1 MKKKISAR
9 KIIFI
14 STLSLITIISVILTL
29 VFVFSGDVKAIE
41 LNRNYGK
48 YESNQG
54 IYTKENIP
62 TSNYISMTEAAD
74 KTYSLKDYTI
84 TISTPDE
91 LSLFSNKCD
100 PYNSSYNSSFLGYTY
115 KILNNIDCDG
125 ASNSFVPVG
134 FNEPFSGTFDGNG
147 FEIKN
152 LNFINLVNGNDIA
165 KKYMYSSDN
174 DNEYYIQY
182 FAMFSKNSGTIQ
194 NLGLISPS
202 IVLSYTPKGESYIA
216 PLVGVNSGT
225 IQYCYHKMLESNNE
239 NSSGIS
245 SQGGFFISGL
255 VSKNTSTITSVYSAV
270 TILSQTSST
279 EVLTQAEIAN
289 ENTGTITNA
298 YFYDE
303 TITNYI
309 AINGKVSIEFD
320 QSKVSNNLK
329 DADHPGEYC
338 KTISILTN
346 SFDNSDEF
354 YTLKDYNEEIQVYLK
369 NSKGEFIYETP
380 ILRGI
385 KEDSG
390 KTFIINNENEFLYM
404 YELFNLNAN
413 FASSSFTYKIANDI
427 DMSLIGIPTVTNNIS
442 ATIISSSNSHVT
454 IFNASIS
461 DYYVTNMGIDCYG
474 LFPWFSG
481 TLKNID
487 IVLGTSS
494 TKYQFNPKES
504 NNKKAYGALVGYLDG
519 GVIDN
524 CNVYISTIFNDNIN
538 EYSVGGVAGYVG
550 SIDNKTI
557 GTISNT
563 VVNGTIEN
571 ASSSTTNS
579 QTFSKL
585 GGAVGYIDYTT
596 GTITNTLSTVE
607 IISNSKCDLALGGL
621 LGAGY
626 INNFYNN
633 QYGKKI
639 DNTLYGNI
647 AIDGSFKYA
656 SGLIGRLLGVTNQID
671 SVTNYGSI
679 TVSSN
684 SDNESYL
691 SGLMNV
697 DIIKTA
703 STDLPV
709 SSLPLNNSGEYL
721 FYASQLNSDCNIVVN
736 GKNLNMHFTNG
747 LNINTKNGFTSKI
760 SGLYNSTTKSGNT
773 TSLLLNNISN
783 FSALVNSIC
792 ESSSSM
798 VYLDTLLNS
807 KNYTFTTSA
816 SISKSILVSGIANG
830 KNINFVDIRN
840 NGNLSFILSHT
851 TENNP
856 ELIVNGVFEELS
868 LNTTANNIYN
878 AGNITV
884 KDDAKAI
891 STQATDSTTTTFETI
906 DINIYASG
914 ICFKNLA
921 EIDVD
926 AQNPLK
932 ASYDNT
938 LVGSLNNVIN
948 NGKILITSDGINESM
963 SVYEVNVNT
972 NQKQN
977 STQNSQTRF
986 NGNIYFSGIAYL
998 NSGIISNSFN
1008 LADIE
1013 LNAYSRNDES
1023 IYAIGGI
1030 CTYLGSQYSQ
1040 IRDSAND
1047 GTLQLINISNIKKA
1061 KCYVGGIVGLN
1072 NYDKNSNTLNAII
1085 AFTINYGTLV
1095 GFNGTENSIRS
1106 DSNVINYSCYVG
1118 GILSY
1123 GACNMVNVVNYGD
1136 IYGTEVV
1143 SSLISSFDLS
1153 IYNANSKFYLA
1164 NTINYGK
1171 INLLEKYHYN
1181 GATFVEVTFKNL
1193 NVIRFKESAL
1203 KYTTSGIYD
1212 VQNGITNYYYLGAMF
1227 GVVNFASRSYSN
1239 TIIRYVINFYN
1250 APIVQSDNQINKPT
1264 TTNNN
1269 NTIDTSTFITVY
1281 GSTDEF
1287 GGGRIKY
1294 APMTSVS
1301 DESGNI
1307 GVFSKNFIFRR
1318 AIDKDKTAVNFETY
1332 LTDNYISDFFEFV
1345 NFDKINTVLLD
1356 KIGWRSIAYA
1366 NAAET
1371 LAKNIEL
1378 MSKFV
1383 VNDNLN
1389 KSSINLAFTSST
1401 WVSNIDSKII
1411 SDFLSYSIQ
1420 SEELKEQ
1427 YDSIVENVIFGENYK
1442 SAITQDIR
1450 KAIIKN
1456 LIEYYDND
1464 KTDYEFL
1471 LQDLLYDDLLAKVI
1485 SGENADYQ
1493 LVQNKI
1499 ISLLNSANDE
1509 ELRKTLTNYLEMLI
1523 EDDNNEKLKIIFEDD
1538 TNNYYL
1544 QKKIDLINTLLDG
1557 FSEEAIATMAKDLI
1571 ENATVSDVGIKAYN
1585 YLNDEQNKETAKS
1598 IYAIMVT
1605 SNNTSEEYL
1614 NALNKSFK
1622 KYNIDGIEKTDI
1634 EISNFYTDCSNESTS
1649 TGSATSTLS
1658 TYINGKSISYKK
1670 DYTELWNIVKNNTKF
1685 QKIVQDTFFTNNVDP
1700 TSSIGYYS
1708 LIAKATEYNNT
1719 YQSNDAPSTSPLEA
1733 SLNSTTIK
1741 GKMQVNTNYGAINN
1755 RFIYTPDSVN
1765 STATYYYGPFDRD
1778 GKLFSDTSLGKA
1790 TEKFIGKDIYNVQS
1804 ASRIADFYAPV
1815 FISTNKE
1822 ITENYIAASNST
1834 ADNKTIATF
1843 YWHDGPDAGGST
1855 RNQWVSDYIL
1865 NGKNSKDGINFL
1877 FKNQNTGTYII
1888 DGYNFTP
1895 NWSTSINEDLNQDNG
1910 YVIDST
1916 NTKREIKL
1924 RNENKEGYA
1933 YVTTKVD
1940 GYQNDGNNYYTHP
1953 LKDYY
1958 LKGYIT
1964 TAIYTGIWYMTS
1976 IWQDA
1981 NNNNR
1986 TVGCYLMSQDTNNAH
2001 EVTGSNNKIYKGVQT
2016 TQYTYYQLDDL
2027 IRLDGIRTKSIDNP
2041 NAKDDTE
2048 VAIISAIMT
2057 SLLSEDSYKE
2067 VIINAVTEYAIN
2079 NDFTESQYSTAN
2091 LLANSL
2097 ISTDFASN
2105 ALINTFTLL
2114 SESALKNIKYNDG
2127 SLLTEL
2133 TKIVN
2138 ESEYSYSNKKLLNM
2152 VGATDKVTFKKLL
2165 LATLTD
2171 LTIYNKSDGTSISN
2185 YDFTYLL
2192 YRYID
2197 YLKENEIK
2205 DKEDIANYIVS
2216 NSNDLKILSELANTD
2231 WDSFIDMYDGNADD
2245 SSFGIG
2251 YNSSTNLKKLYD
2263 KLNSQTQTISD
2274 GTPYVPANY
2283 ALPISSKSEDLI
2295 PQSGKTTVTLST
2307 GSKDVANATTQEA
2320 NTNNIGY
2327 YVGDELKLYKETNIS
2342 YDKFYYPNDST
2353 QSIDLDSQVTTNKDV
2368 KPSPSNEI
2376 REYLN
2381 KKIDDSSN
2389 LINGNYLL
2397 RIANSQQYINGC
2409 TTNEG
2414 NLTYVKNGRVGNY
2427 SGDILLPKRTIWVAP
2442 VKVGVFKFVIVNTEK
2457 TTTSFAVHRLTRS
2470 IPRQYNS
2477 YFKNAESLTYFNGLL
2492 LPGKAYYFE
2501 IPISQ
2506 EEIDAGYEYA
2516 ISGGDEKK
2524 PYVAYIDMGT
2534 SGNESLKLTKYPNLS
2549 TIENNYNTNYLNHN
2563 LTIDS
2568 STSTLSKFGLYLA
2581 SNFINQVN
2589 LSEDSSI
2596 TVENPSILLVRASS
2610 GSVTITGDTTYT
2622 YKEPDA
2628 PTTDSGT
2635 SITVDTVSKSFSN
2648 DSYRAF
2654 YLSGGSYNIS
2664 SNNCTISEIL
2674 LIDREA
2680 SFSCTSD
2687 SETTPTIDTIKIK
2700 SGKNADEKLLY
2711 TGAKYEDLN
2720 SFNINLFDNTN
2731 TSYKDKIVTA
2741 LATLYATYKS
2751 TTTTGTISKTVYEL
2765 FNQEYIV
2772 EKLKENSDY
2781 KYSDNDKYLT
2791 NYQYLIKL
2799 MAEADYDGITSVFGK
2814 LINSAPSDFVIKL
2827 LLEYNDYSINKNIMT
2842 EIIKAVEKSNSGT
2855 YSNVEKYII
2864 AAYLGQDYL
2873 NNTQQLTK
2881 TKLYELLNNY
2891 QSGEY
2896 QFIENDTTIDPEKF
2910 IDFINHLGGSA
2921 NIDGY
2926 GIFALASSQGIKN
2939 GKFIP
2944 DNLDLSELDKFKADG
2959 SSSWRGGEKNNDNNT
2974 SDENSVN
2981 YHFYVSMKQLK
2992 KSISTSIIEIDL
3004 KDNNNNILF
3013 ANSNQISDS
3022 VESINTKTITYYLTK
3037 SQFDSIDNGSSFT
3050 IDKNTLVYASKAKF
3064 YIGIDNSFNLYS
3076 DTINSIIVNKAND
3089 SLSTEYKIKIEAE
3102 DESVVT
3108 IYDIKFVIIDVDS
3121 TYNLSDDTS
3130 LGSIGGDVTLTFTT
3144 TNPMLN
3150 NADLTPFITIKKDNT
3165 SYNYLT
3171 TRDEFKKYFSFYTT
3185 GFYQVVKQTV
3195 NGEEIFYTATIKFS
3209 VDQSLPFGDYTVS
3222 VDVGTKP
3229 SIKMTKNKNNKAEIE
3244 YIEFDHQA
3252 VVVSSS
3258 MASTILFGRTFNDND
3273 FSIDNGIPNYLT
3285 DFRISSNATAEIKY
3299 EVSSITS
3306 GLRQFKV
3313 TYTITAEDGT
3323 SASYTHTL
3331 IEKEPF
3337 EGNYA
3342 TVYKD
3347 GNIITIDTTN
3357 VGYSLENGSYIKAS
3371 DALNISFARNEGTPS
3386 FRIYFNLNNFYIDSN
3401 TTFNL
3406 IDVTSPESNQGKSY
3420 LISSYAGLTASIT
3433 DNCELGTYSY
3443 QYTYI
3448 DSLNR
3453 EFYFPIVNITKD
3465 YSTDSLISNL
3475 TFISSNI
3482 SLGSAYTR
3490 ISPNDALVT
3499 NENTSENQEKYYYD
3513 ENEKYYSDFT
3523 NNKVTI
3529 SNGAI
3534 NYSDASVSGTNY
3546 YILGTVSDVQLSDYA
3561 PTMKIDD
3568 YAQIYQ
3574 YTTPKKLAEYNGN
3587 QESSDT
3593 SILQTNGYFDDGIVY
3608 LYVPFYTDTNNNGVE
3623 DDTDNHIV
3631 CLVKMTIANDKKILS
3646 TIYNASGVTDDDK
3659 IGNFKEGTELKNI
3672 HNPDYIENTNYR
3684 VSQYSGREG
3693 NVSLNMNYI
3702 GNPSDGHFWYVSYAV
3717 FSESYIYN
3725 DSDTSSINFYHI
3737 SIVDL
3742 TNNIYFTIKVNV
3754 PSTFQNY
3761 AIYLTVSYI
3770 TYDKSGN
3777 TINNTL
3783 SCYVIKPTIQN
3794 EDGTYTFTTQYDLAM
3809 LPSGYFKFYL
3819 ELPHG
3824 YSVTYTSSKENR
3836 LTSTDSHYEENK
3848 GSYLPPSSVVPQQIE
3863 LTFNVSESN
3872 NDTSNSVWGEGN
3884 TSAITKEAEYKASSQ
3899 DSEESQN

>member
-1269 NTIDTSTFITVY
+1269 TIDTSTFITVY

-2231 WDSFIDMYDGNADD
+2231 WDSFIDMYD
-2245 SSFGIG
+2245 
-2251 YNSSTNLKKLYD
+2251 
-2263 KLNSQTQTISD
+2263 
-2274 GTPYVPANY
+2274 
-2283 ALPISSKSEDLI
+2283 
-2295 PQSGKTTVTLST
+2295 
-2307 GSKDVANATTQEA
+2307 
-2320 NTNNIGY
+2320 
-2327 YVGDELKLYKETNIS
+2327 
-2342 YDKFYYPNDST
+2342 
-2353 QSIDLDSQVTTNKDV
+2353 
-2368 KPSPSNEI
+2368 
-2376 REYLN
+2376 
-2381 KKIDDSSN
+2381 
-2389 LINGNYLL
+2389 
-2397 RIANSQQYINGC
+2397 
-2409 TTNEG
+2409 
-2414 NLTYVKNGRVGNY
+2414 
-2427 SGDILLPKRTIWVAP
+2427 
-2442 VKVGVFKFVIVNTEK
+2442 
-2457 TTTSFAVHRLTRS
+2457 
-2470 IPRQYNS
+2470 
-2477 YFKNAESLTYFNGLL
+2477 
-2492 LPGKAYYFE
+2492 
-2501 IPISQ
+2501 
-2506 EEIDAGYEYA
+2506 
-2516 ISGGDEKK
+2516 
-2524 PYVAYIDMGT
+2524 
-2534 SGNESLKLTKYPNLS
+2534 GNESLKLTKYPNLS